1 MGKTYIDTIKYVI
14 KAKIETDG
22 IVEKPDVVGAIFGQ
36 TEGLLGEELDLR
48 ELQKS
53 GRIGRIEVD
62 IETKSGKSVGSIT
75 IPSSLDAD
83 KTSALAA
90 ALEQIE
96 RVGPSKA
103 EIEIQEIKDTR
114 SNKRENVIERAKE
127 LRNSLMKESR
137 PESKEISKAIRE
149 GVRQAEI
156 QEYGE
161 DNLAAGPKIEES
173 DEIIVVEGRADV
185 ITLLKSN
192 LKNVIC
198 LHGKKVPETIKELSK
213 RKTVTLFVDGDR
225 GGDLVVKQLQ
235 NEGHV
240 DYVAKA
246 PAGKEVEELTQKE
259 ILKSLRKKKTLDEYQ
274 GETTSKKQKKKT
286 KKKREGKSFGEVM
299 ENLKGELK
307 GVLMDKNDEIMAKT
321 EVKDLAEEMKKHQDI
336 KAVVFDGI
344 ITQKLVDTANKQ
356 NINYLV
362 GTKKGK
368 VKDSKGVKLLIR
380 N

>member
-1 MGKTYIDTIKYVI
+1 MGKTYIDTIKYII

-53 GRIGRIEVD
+53 GRIGRIEVK
-62 IETKSGKSVGSIT
+62 IETKSGKSVGTIT

-103 EIEIQEIKDTR
+103 QIEVQEIKDTR
-114 SNKRENVIERAKE
+114 SNKRDKVIERAKE

-137 PESKEISKAIRE
+137 PESREISKAIRE
-149 GVRQAEI
+149 GVRQAEL

-161 DNLAAGPKIEES
+161 DNLAAGPKIDES
-173 DEIIVVEGRADV
+173 NEVIIVEGRADV
-185 ITLLKSN
+185 INLLKAN
-192 LKNVIC
+192 IKNVIC
-198 LHGKKVPETIKELSK
+198 LHGKKVPKTVKELSK

-235 NEGHV
+235 NEGHI

-259 ILKSLRKKKTLDEYQ
+259 ILKSLRKKKSIDEYN
-274 GETTSKKQKKKT
+274 EKTKKTTKKKT
-286 KKKREGKSFGEVM
+286 TKKERKGKNFGEVM
-299 ENLKGELK
+299 EKLKGELK
-307 GVLMDKNDEIMAKT
+307 GVLMDENDEVKAKT

-344 ITQKLVDTANKQ
+344 ITQKLVDTADKQ
-356 NINYLV
+356 NIQYLV

-368 VKDSKGVKLLIR
+368 VNNSKGVKLLIR